1 MSTLLA
7 EEEKKNQ
14 TKRRKQERCLLTAAS
29 HLAVARLLLQG
40 KRHKPGVEAAGSP
53 DSARGRGENKAIK

>member
-1 MSTLLA
+1 MLVVNKSQQGDA
-7 EEEKKNQ
+7 A
-14 TKRRKQERCLLTAAS
+14 AAS
-29 HLAVARLLLQG
+29 HLTVSHLVLQG